1 MGELQKALQDPEM
14 LVQRYFANPRPDLKD
29 MILVQFGP
37 TVERVARRFA
47 GIEPYEDLVQ
57 VGYIGLLNALKKFD
71 PEAGVRFNTYATHL
85 IAGEMKHYLRDK
97 SQVIRH
103 PAWLQE
109 LRHKVNKSA
118 TRLQSE
124 LGRVPT
130 NSEIAREV
138 GVTESSI
145 EEVQATAELLKVS
158 SFDAVQPGD
167 DDSSEIDN
175 MPAYTTESLGVEERL
190 LLEGAMGQLRDLE
203 REVLMA
209 FHFESLSQTEIANR
223 LGISC
228 NYVSHILRQS
238 LSKLRRILTNE
249 DESERLLM
257 KANKTLETDVIDP
270 VTGIYNDEYF
280 RDRLE
285 EEVHRANSSGTPMS
299 IVLVKFVNLESL
311 RGFYG
316 GACVTDFMADAAEF
330 CKDLIRRLDIT
341 CCYGKDGFGIILPT
355 TGATAAVVLA
365 RLQSKFGPW
374 LVQRRGPT
382 GSVGV
387 QCGYAF
393 IEDIPKTWQELLSEA
408 EAMLIT
414 SGSESEAA

>member
-1 MGELQKALQDPEM
+1 M

-97 SQVIRH
+97 SQIIRH

-109 LRHKVNKSA
+109 LRHKVNKA
-118 TRLQSE
+118 TTRLQSE

-130 NSEIAREV
+130 NAEV
-138 GVTESSI
+138 AHDSGITESAV
-145 EEVQATAELLKVS
+145 EEVKATADLLKVG
-158 SFDAVQPGD
+158 SFDAVMPGD

-203 REVLMA
+203 RDVLMC
-209 FHFESLSQTEIANR
+209 FHFESMSQTEIANK

-249 DESERLLM
+249 EESDRLLQR
-257 KANKTLETDVIDP
+257 ANNALDANVIDS
-270 VTGIYNDEYF
+270 VTGVYNDEYF
-280 RDRLE
+280 RDRLQ
-285 EEVHRANSSGTPMS
+285 EEVHRASGDGTPMS
-299 IVLVKFVNLESL
+299 IVLVKFNNLESL

-316 GACVTDFMADAAEF
+316 GECVTDFMADAAEF
-330 CKDLIRRLDIT
+330 CKELVRRLDIT
-341 CCYGKDGFGIILPT
+341 CCYGKDGLAVILPT
-355 TGATAAVVLA
+355 TGATASVVMA
-365 RLQSKFGPW
+365 RLQAKFTPW

-382 GSVGV
+382 GSVTV
-387 QCGYAF
+387 SCGYAF
-393 IEDIPKTWQELLSEA
+393 IEGKPKTWTAVLSEA
-408 EAMLIT
+408 EAMLVPA
-414 SGSESEAA
+414 SKAA